1 MKFNIIMVGVGGQ
14 GTVLSSDIV
23 CDVALNSGYD
33 AKKSEI
39 HGMAQRG
46 GSVVSHVRIAKKVYS
61 PVIPFGEADILV
73 SFEYME
79 FLRYME
85 YVKSD
90 TLLVLNKNKI
100 FPPGVLSGKEEY
112 PEKIIKQKLKLFKNV
127 SKVDALKIAEESGN
141 LKVAG
146 MAVVGALARFL
157 PFEKDAWKSA
167 IENKVPPK
175 TVKSN
180 IKAFE
185 AGFNLSA
192 N

>member
-1 MKFNIIMVGVGGQ
+1 MSFNILMFGVGGQ

-23 CDVALNSGYD
+23 CEVALESGYD

-46 GSVVSHVRIAKKVYS
+46 GSVVSHVRIDKKVYS
-61 PVIPFGEADILV
+61 PVIPFGEADIMV

-90 TLLVLNKNKI
+90 TLLVLNTNKI

-127 SKVDALKIAEESGN
+127 SQIDALKIAEESGN
-141 LKVAG
+141 IKVAG
-146 MAVVGALARFL
+146 MAVVGALAKML
-157 PFEKDAWKSA
+157 PFEKDVWKNVIKS
-167 IENKVPPK
+167 KVPPK
-175 TVKSN
+175 TIESN

-185 AGFNLSA
+185 IGSNI
-192 N
+192 